1 MKVSEGQ
8 AKLQFTLQKIAIAWS
23 FCMVVTSFNRI
34 AIIEM
39 GLPAAII
46 SLLIGV
52 YTLFGPIQPIIGRMC
67 ERWPIFGYRRTP
79 YMLLGTLLGS
89 FAFPL
94 MPGVLVDMQAGSSL
108 AYFYCLLLFCAFGIC
123 IAMQANVFLDLLND
137 VTTKESRSRVVTL
150 TWTVQALAMAGW
162 AWVFGA
168 LMPVYSLEA
177 MQDLYNLTPIVM
189 ISITILGLIKL
200 ETRLTPEQ
208 LQEIKTNP
216 PKPVKLL
223 EPMKESMAVLAYNR
237 QALLFFVFIIFSL
250 LSVFLQDMLQE
261 LWAADLFGLAA
272 GESTIYQRFY
282 NGIQTVGMAAC
293 GIFVGV
299 TAKKR
304 LQAKKA
310 AGLSVENEK
319 TLPLD
324 FGKKLMLIGASL
336 SIIGFGLLAWAA
348 WLQNLTLFNVFYCY
362 SAFALGLLVFP
373 SISFMADMTV
383 EGQESRYLGLWSLGQ
398 VIGLFL
404 SFTVSGCLYSLL
416 VESQVLTANIAFALI
431 FVLQALMVVFSYLV
445 VRNVTIEGLNEAAEQ
460 EPDAPI
466 TADLQPTTK

>member
-23 FCMVVTSFNRI
+23 FCMVVTSFNRV

-46 SLLIGV
+46 SVLIGV
-52 YTLFGPIQPIIGRMC
+52 YTLFGPLQPVIGRMC

-79 YMLLGTLLGS
+79 YMLLGTLLGGC
-89 FAFPL
+89 AFPL
-94 MPGVLVDMQAGSSL
+94 MPAVLVDMQAGSTL
-108 AYFYCLLLFCAFGIC
+108 AYVYCLLLFCAFGLC

-162 AWVFGA
+162 AWVFGL
-168 LMPVYSLEA
+168 LMPEYSLEA
-177 MQDLYNLTPIVM
+177 MQDLYNLTPFVM
-189 ISITILGLIKL
+189 LSITFLGLFKL
-200 ETRLTPEQ
+200 ETPLNAEQ
-208 LQEIKTNP
+208 LQTLKNNP

-223 EPMKESMAVLAYNR
+223 DPMKESMAVLGYNR
-237 QALLFFVFIIFSL
+237 HAFLFFVFIIFSL

-261 LWAADLFGLAA
+261 LWADDLFGLAA

-282 NGIQTVGMAAC
+282 NGIQTLGMAAC

-304 LQAKKA
+304 IAAKQA
-310 AGLSVENEK
+310 AGESTENEK
-319 TLPLD
+319 TLPFD
-324 FGKKLMLIGASL
+324 FGKRLMVVGALL
-336 SIIGFGLLAWAA
+336 SIMGFALLAWAS
-348 WLQNLTLFNVFYCY
+348 WLQNLTLFNAFYCF
-362 SAFALGLLVFP
+362 SAFSLGLLVFP

-383 EGQESRYLGLWSLGQ
+383 EGQESKYLGLWSLAQ

-404 SFTVSGCLYSLL
+404 SFTVSGVLYTLL
-416 VESQVLTANIAFALI
+416 VESAWFSANVAFALI
-431 FVLQALMVVFSYLV
+431 FILQALMVVMSYLV
-445 VRNVTIEGLNEAAEQ
+445 VRNVTIEGLQNAAQPEQ
-460 EPDAPI
+460 DILNSIQAQ
-466 TADLQPTTK
+466 T